1 MNHLIISIVLL
12 SLAVIILAMLRQYH
26 VARIK
31 DLERC
36 NIEID
41 RKYQGEIQS
50 RDDQIRKYERKTEI
64 LNDVVARYGS
74 FMMKIPT
81 VVQRLNT
88 TAEFGEVTTTITQLV
103 SDIIPTKRVEL
114 YYLDTTDNLLK
125 KVSSTNYGDNKD
137 VAYALGEGLI
147 GRAARERMVLRKEQF
162 EIMYAQTRNDH
173 QPDGDLW
180 MAVPI
185 CFRERVLG
193 VIGIDHVA
201 FPVGNESDSMRMIAN
216 LAGVALINQAMLE
229 EAKDKANT
237 DSLTGLNNRHYLQQ
251 AAHTF
256 VEKALRENTP
266 ISIFLFDIDNFKHY
280 NDTNGHGEG
289 DKLLRELSDLVRSVT
304 RKTSVIIRYGGE
316 EFLVML
322 PAISKEDAS
331 VYAER
336 FRERVSSHPFPLGY
350 NQPLGCLSISGG
362 VASFPTDGETIF
374 KVIQHADKALYRAK
388 SEGKN
393 RIVQYT
399 QECFSDV
406 DAEAVCPPSYGLFP
420 ISREG
425 HPST

>member
-12 SLAVIILAMLRQYH
+12 SLAVIILAIMRQYH
-26 VARIK
+26 VTRIK
-31 DLERC
+31 DLERS
-36 NIEID
+36 NVEVD
-41 RKYQGEIQS
+41 RRYQGEILS

-64 LNDVVARYGS
+64 LNNVVARYGS
-74 FMMKIPT
+74 FMMKIPA

-88 TAEFGEVTTTITQLV
+88 TADFEEVTTTITQLV
-103 SDIIPTKRVEL
+103 SDIVPTKKVDL

-125 KVSSTNYGDNKD
+125 KVSSTNHGDNKD

-147 GRAARERMVLRKEQF
+147 GRAARERIVWRKEQLDP
-162 EIMYAQTRNDH
+162 MYAQTKNDH
-173 QPDGDLW
+173 QTDEDLW

-185 CFRERVLG
+185 CFRERMLG
-193 VIGIDHVA
+193 VIGIGHVA
-201 FPVGNESDSMRMIAN
+201 FPVGNESDSMRMISN
-216 LAGVALINQAMLE
+216 LAGVALINQAMLG

-251 AAHTF
+251 MAQTF

-280 NDTNGHGEG
+280 NDTNGHDEG
-289 DKLLRELSDLVRSVT
+289 DKLLIELSDLVRSVT
-304 RKTSVIIRYGGE
+304 RKNSVIIRYGGE

-336 FRERVSSHPFPLGY
+336 FREGVSSHPFLHGAK
-350 NQPLGCLSISGG
+350 QPLGCVSISGG
-362 VASFPTDGETIF
+362 IASFPIDGETIF
-374 KVIQHADKALYRAK
+374 KVIQHADKALYQAK

-393 RIVQYT
+393 RIKQYT
-399 QECFSDV
+399 QKCFSDV
-406 DAEAVCPPSYGLFP
+406 TAEQDALHVPHFTL
-420 ISREG
+420 
-425 HPST
+425 T